1 LGVVIASAV
10 RDREP
15 GPAAGDGAAAG
26 GRPLIAAGALAAG
39 AVTASGL
46 AATVLL
52 ALVGWIA
59 APHAGLG
66 LASVL
71 RTGAMLWLVGQHVG
85 FALRGAGR
93 IGMLPLGLVLLPGAL
108 LCRAGRWVAAASG
121 ARSLQQVGRATV
133 ALAVPYALGTVVL
146 AVISGSGQVAASV
159 PQAALWGLLL
169 GLVAGGLGAARS
181 LGSRGQLIRQ
191 LPDRARSVVI
201 AVAAS
206 TAILV
211 AAGAL
216 LAGGAFVA
224 HLHEAGRLQASLRA
238 GWIGTGLLL
247 LLQLCYVPNAMAW
260 AISFMLGPGF
270 SVGVGTTVAPTGSAL
285 GPLPAF
291 PLLAAVPPGVHATM
305 PAWLAILVLALP
317 YLAGA
322 AGGWL
327 LVRCTPAASLEAAPL
342 WGMASGGLAGVLLGL
357 LAALSG
363 GPLGDGRLT
372 AVGPSGW
379 QVAAVASLEIGIGA
393 AVTAGIANYVR
404 LRRVA
409 RAAPHAAEAS
419 PSAAGH
425 QDPPADDGHVI
436 FMDRWAGEEEAARP
450 RPPGPSALP

>member
-10 RDREP
+10 RDRDP
-15 GPAAGDGAAAG
+15 GPAAGDGAATAG
-26 GRPLIAAGALAAG
+26 RSLVVAAAMAAA

-46 AATVLL
+46 AVTVLL

-71 RTGAMLWLVGQHVG
+71 RTGAVLWLVGQHVG
-85 FALRGAGR
+85 VALRGAGR

-108 LCRAGRWVAAASG
+108 LWRAGRWVAAVTL
-121 ARSLQQVGRATV
+121 ARSLHQIGRVAI
-133 ALAVPYALGTVVL
+133 ALAVPYALVTVVL
-146 AVISGSGQVAASV
+146 AVISGSGSVSASV

-181 LGSRGQLIRQ
+181 LGSRGQLIRL

-216 LAGGAFVA
+216 LAGAAFTA

-305 PAWLAILVLALP
+305 PAWLAVLVMALP
-317 YLAGA
+317 YLAGGV
-322 AGGWL
+322 GGWL
-327 LVRCTPAASLEAAPL
+327 LVTCTSAASLEAAPL
-342 WGMASGGLAGVLLGL
+342 WGMASGVLAGGLLGL

-379 QVAAVASLEIGIGA
+379 QVAAVASLEVGIGA
-393 AVTAGIANYVR
+393 AVTAGVVNYVL
-404 LRRVA
+404 LRRAA
-409 RAAPHAAEAS
+409 RAVPPAGAAS
-419 PSAAGH
+419 PPAFEDAASE
-425 QDPPADDGHVI
+425 AGHVI
-436 FMDRWAGEEEAARP
+436 FMDRWAGEEAGTRP
-450 RPPGPSALP
+450 TPPGPSALP